1 MIFVPESPTDCH
13 SLHTKCKITAR
24 KEVMNYHHKTRLEL
38 HSNSLSSFHREGSR
52 FTKKACIL
60 WKFPWAIK
68 KRNRP
73 PVGTPR
79 CSNFSMN
86 GFSFTS
92 SKFPLWSHLTH
103 WINNPIY
110 CCKSSLDLRIILIIM
125 TFSNLQLKYH
135 INLHLLQTLWRNSF
149 KAKTADFSPKKC
161 KFHPRLLMLKMKN
174 TVRFHFLCTQFCEVT

>member
-1 MIFVPESPTDCH
+1 MILVPESPTDCH

-24 KEVMNYHHKTRLEL
+24 KEVMNYQHETRLEL

-52 FTKKACIL
+52 FTKKAFIL
-60 WKFPWAIK
+60 WKFPELL
-68 KRNRP
+68 KRGAGLW
-73 PVGTPR
+73 VSTPR
-79 CSNFSMN
+79 CSNSSMN

-103 WINNPIY
+103 WINNSIY
-110 CCKSSLDLRIILIIM
+110 CSESSLDLRIISIIM

-135 INLHLLQTLWRNSF
+135 INLHLPQTLWRNSF

-174 TVRFHFLCTQFCEVT
+174 TVWFHFLCTLFCDVT

>member
-1 MIFVPESPTDCH
+1 MQ
-13 SLHTKCKITAR
+13 
-24 KEVMNYHHKTRLEL
+24 NYCQKGSDELSSQNETWTTLEFLEL
-38 HSNSLSSFHREGSR
+38 ISQRRFQVHKEGLHPVKIS
-52 FTKKACIL
+52 
-60 WKFPWAIK
+60 WAIK